1 MEIVVKTIG
10 SRTCKYKFTS
20 IKILFSIV
28 LWRIKYN
35 TILSQN
41 WIEPQ

>member
-1 MEIVVKTIG
+1 MEIVIKTIG
-10 SRTCKYKFTS
+10 SRTCKYKF